1 MVCMPQGMWDRG
13 RNGKK
18 EKKKT
23 QLVLVEQVSRAVAG
37 VGDKSNLAGMLT
49 KNGRGEDA
57 VMANRPCF
65 VCWKGSYVW
74 QKNRKGSGRKGSGTG
89 TVVKGFEN
97 EQVPWW
103 GQVVHFHTP

>member
-1 MVCMPQGMWDRG
+1 MWDRG

-57 VMANRPCF
+57 VMANCPCF
-65 VCWKGSYVW
+65 VCWKEGYMW
-74 QKNRKGSGRKGSGTG
+74 QKKGKGVGG
-89 TVVKGFEN
+89 KGA
-97 EQVPWW
+97 EQVVSERV
-103 GQVVHFHTP
+103 QI